1 MTKVT
6 DEMLMA
12 YVDGELDGP
21 AADDVRRATE
31 SDTELARRAESF
43 RASRSIA
50 REALAGIRAEPVPER
65 LIQTVLGSA
74 NTNIVPARR
83 YWALPLAASVA
94 IMAGL
99 AGYWLA
105 LQSTPGSGDLFGNR
119 QVAEALGN
127 TPSGRERAVQT
138 AGGTAHLK
146 TVATYQVEG
155 GLCRTFELAG
165 GSQTVRGVGCSQ
177 NAEWRVSVAVAMGDS
192 GSFAPASS
200 GAPAAV
206 EAFLDALDARGPLS
220 AEEEA
225 ALAKGAR

>member
-31 SDTELARRAESF
+31 SDVELARRAEAF

-74 NTNIVPARR
+74 NTNIVPVRR

-105 LQSTPGSGDLFGNR
+105 LQSTPGDLFGNR
-119 QVAEALGN
+119 QVAEALGS
-127 TPSGRERAVQT
+127 TPSGTERAVRT

-177 NAEWRVSVAVAMGDS
+177 NAEWRVSVAVATGDS

-206 EAFLDALDARGPLS
+206 DAFLDALDARGPLS